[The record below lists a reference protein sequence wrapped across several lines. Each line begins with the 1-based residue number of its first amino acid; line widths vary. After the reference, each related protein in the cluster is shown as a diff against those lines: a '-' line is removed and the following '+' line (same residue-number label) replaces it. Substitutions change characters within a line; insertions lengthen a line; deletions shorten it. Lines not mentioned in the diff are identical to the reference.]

1 MRTTRSPARRLVAVL
16 LLSLVAALAPV
27 AGSLTAE
34 AVPATAAASVGQD
47 VAPAEAPRPA
57 LLGRSAHDGPVAP
70 DATGHPGPALDLLVL
85 DAAGLPHEAPGRV
98 DDRTTAA
105 APEPGT
111 GADIGSRGPRGPD
124 RTTPPV
130 AAARDSPAPP
140 PCPGPDRGARRR
152 GSL

>member
-1 MRTTRSPARRLVAVL
+1 MTGTVAGGNPRTGRITLVRTTRSPARRLVAVL

-85 DAAGLPHEAPGRV
+85 DAAGLPHDAPGPV
-98 DDRTTAA
+98 DDRTTTA
-105 APEPGT
+105 APEPGI
-111 GADIGSRGPRGPD
+111 GADIGSRGPPR
-124 RTTPPV
+124 
-130 AAARDSPAPP
+130 A
-140 PCPGPDRGARRR
+140 
-152 GSL
+152 